1 MFRVTLPGVS
11 IRTILPLVLDRYTGV
26 QKKKI
31 DLVIMHRI
39 QSLSRGENQNGW
51 HKDGRRMGSQ
61 KDSRLIANG
70 YQTDDGRRT
79 NLFEGKI
86 IRR

>member
-11 IRTILPLVLDRYTGV
+11 IRTILLLVLDRYTGV

-39 QSLSRGENQNGW
+39 QSLSRGENQNGLQ
-51 HKDGRRMGSQ
+51 KDGRRMGSQ